1 MMKLLSIVCFL
12 CALGLFV
19 LAWRGTLGL
28 TLHVYTFIFQPRHL
42 LLTAIAF
49 AVAGCVAAFAPH
61 P

>member
-1 MMKLLSIVCFL
+1 MKLLSIACFVGG
-12 CALGLFV
+12 LGLLV

-49 AVAGCVAAFAPH
+49 AIAGCVSAFATKKQ
-61 P
+61 